1 MWREVGGIKGLK
13 RLLNSAE
20 SSLYLIYFISLTL
33 FQMYPGYTHVLT
45 TTAPK
50 ALQQLKILFCQH
62 DGNMFASYLITNF
75 PKELRAVD
83 LDVHLLKT

>member
-33 FQMYPGYTHVLT
+33 FQMYPGY
-45 TTAPK
+45 TAPK